1 MGPKSRRDGIWV
13 YSPIVEALA
22 TVGLDEIGVYITC
35 LHNTVAQYIA
45 TRPIMDL
52 CRMAERNPVLRL
64 SRKWWE
70 QPALDILGIRAGHAA
85 SEEGEETGT
94 DESEGE
100 EEGNGE
106 GE

>member
-22 TVGLDEIGVYITC
+22 TVGLDEIGVYITF

-52 CRMAERNPVLRL
+52 CLAAEQKPGLRL
-64 SRKWWE
+64 SRRRWE

-85 SEEGEETGT
+85 AEGGEETGME
-94 DESEGE
+94 ESAAE
-100 EEGNGE
+100 GE